1 MSGYDVIGD
10 VHGMATLLEERLT
23 SLGYS
28 ADSGAYSHP
37 ERTAVFVGDLIDR
50 GGEQLRTLELVK
62 AMVDA
67 GSAQIVMGNHEF
79 NAICWATRDPKTGTP
94 LRQHSDHNR
103 AQHKE
108 FLALPA
114 QDQAR
119 WVEWF
124 KTLPLWLDLT
134 TIRVIHAC
142 WHQAS
147 IDVVRAVTGGS
158 ERLSTV
164 DHFVDATTF
173 GSALHDAVEVL
184 LKGPEIALHD
194 YDMASY
200 WDAEAGKSREKAR
213 IKWWDHDASTLPAL
227 AELRAA
233 KLKDGGRYP
242 DYEPREVDPKHLDY
256 VYKDTVPLF
265 YGHYW
270 REWEP
275 VARDDWTSYTACVD
289 FSAVR
294 GGTLVAYRY
303 CGENEIRL
311 EHYVPHTA
319 DIVAQRA
326 SD

>member
-79 NAICWATRDPKTGTP
+79 NAICWATRDPKTGKP

-124 KTLPLWLDLT
+124 KTLPLWLDLGD
-134 TIRVIHAC
+134 IRVIHAC
-142 WHQAS
+142 WHEAS
-147 IDVVRAVTGGS
+147 MKVVRDITGS
-158 ERLSTV
+158 DRLSTV
-164 DHFVDATTF
+164 EHFAEANTPGTTLNDAI
-173 GSALHDAVEVL
+173 EVL
-184 LKGPEIALHD
+184 LKGPEISLVDHGMD
-194 YDMASY
+194 PY
-200 WDAEAGKSREKAR
+200 WDFESKKPRTDAR
-213 IKWWDHDASTLPAL
+213 IRWWDHDATGLPAL

-233 KLKDGGRYP
+233 KLENGDLYP
-242 DYEPREVDPKHLDY
+242 DFEPRSVDAEHLDY
-256 VYKDTVPLF
+256 VYKDKTPLF

-270 REWEP
+270 REWEFKQ
-275 VARDDWTSYTACVD
+275 DEWTTYTACVD
-289 FSAVR
+289 FS
-294 GGTLVAYRY
+294 GGSGTLVAYRWN
-303 CGENEIRL
+303 GEPEIHW
-311 EHYVPHTA
+311 ENYVPH
-319 DIVAQRA
+319 DSQVVARIP
-326 SD
+326 SDETV